1 MGKSNRGM
9 QMKLL
14 INKKRVSR
22 TLFYIVIS
30 TIICIFSTLFV
41 YNVGLKAESR
51 VFIIS
56 WIGNAVMLL
65 YILTYYKIYHKIFTL
80 FNVLVLF
87 MFLFNWGQCLMWSIG
102 IHVDGE
108 IGSTNLYGNYI
119 TPSQKQILD
128 GQVFTL
134 FMMMFFLCGGLLIHA
149 VDSTKKS
156 KIRYNLATERS
167 MLFKISRVMAVV
179 VVPLTFYRIIQAIM
193 TSFSYGYLALYYGD
207 ANMAGG
213 ILVQVEY
220 LFFPV
225 LVGLLLG
232 SDYSKTTR
240 KVVYAIFS
248 LYMVMYFLAGERGN
262 WLYKLVLLIWLD
274 HTYHKKINIK
284 RLARYSLVAVIMLYI
299 VYAMVSLRSN
309 ALGGITVDQI
319 IQAFSLQNFPI
330 ISAIFEMGGSM
341 GIIIILLIE
350 GSTIWTGYNTYIAAI
365 LGMPATFWLRYLGI
379 DFQYIENWF
388 SQDILRINWGSGF
401 SFIGEAF
408 LNGGLY
414 FASVYVLVLGMFIA
428 YITKLRSDN
437 MDKND
442 VLSIAFKVTSCNAF
456 MTMMRGSCHSSFKA
470 WFIGALLYLGI
481 VKILSSVVMKK

>member
-1 MGKSNRGM
+1 MRF
-9 QMKLL
+9 L
-14 INKKRVSR
+14 INKKRVSIS
-22 TLFYIVIS
+22 LFYMVISIVIC
-30 TIICIFSTLFV
+30 TFSTLFV
-41 YNVGLKAESR
+41 YNVELKAETK

-56 WIGNAVMLL
+56 WIGNVVLFF
-65 YILTYYKIYHKIFTL
+65 YILTYYKLYHKVFTL

-108 IGSTNLYGNYI
+108 IGSTNLYSNYI
-119 TPSQKQILD
+119 TPNQKQILD
-128 GQVFTL
+128 GQIFTV
-134 FMMMFFLCGGLLIHA
+134 FMMMVFLYGGLLIHA
-149 VDSTKKS
+149 ADSVKKN
-156 KIRYNLATERS
+156 KIKHGVVTERS
-167 MLFKISRVMAVV
+167 MLFKISRIMAIVV
-179 VVPLTFYRIIQAIM
+179 IPLTFYRIIQAIII
-193 TSFSYGYLALYYGD
+193 SFSYGYQALYYGD

-240 KVVYAIFS
+240 KVVYTIFG
-248 LYMVMYFLAGERGN
+248 LYMVLYFLAGERGN

-284 RLARYSLVAVIMLYI
+284 RLMRYSIVAIVMLYI

-309 ALGGITVDQI
+309 ALGSITVDQVL
-319 IQAFSLQNFPI
+319 QAFSFQNFPI
-330 ISAIFEMGGSM
+330 VSAIFEMGGSM

-350 GSTIWTGYNTYIAAI
+350 GSAIWTGYNTYIAAI
-365 LGMPATFWLRYLGI
+365 LGMPATFWLKYFGI

-388 SQDILRINWGSGF
+388 SQDILRIDWGSGF
-401 SFIGEAF
+401 SFVGEAF

-414 FASVYVLVLGMFIA
+414 FAFAYVLLLGMFVA
-428 YITKLRSDN
+428 YITKLRTDN
-437 MDKND
+437 SDKND

-470 WFIGALLYLGI
+470 WFLGTILYLGI
-481 VKILSSVVMKK
+481 VKILSSLVRRE